1 MTVSVT
7 SDTAVEGSTLLIM
20 HATWNETESTYDRKV
35 LALTDKD
42 EVSITVGE
50 DEETWSP
57 SGEKRNRGYITA
69 EDVEFEIGVV
79 EAEDLSA
86 LDELGI
92 VDTETTDGVKFNNT
106 TDARRIG
113 FEDSNPAAI
122 EFGLFKDD
130 QLQNAKD
137 DNLDAIADSEVLKRC
152 EGVKIRAGDSDLSST
167 PVMNSISARVEGAYY
182 FDYGGGGA

>member
-7 SDTAVEGSTLLIM
+7 TDTEVEGNTLLIM
-20 HATWNETESTYDRKV
+20 HATWNETDSKYDRKV
-35 LALTDKD
+35 LALADKD
-42 EVSITVGE
+42 EVTITVD
-50 DEETWSP
+50 DEEENWSP
-57 SGEKRNRGYITA
+57 SGEKRNRGYITG

-92 VDTETTDGVKFNNT
+92 VDTEASDGVKFNNST
-106 TDARRIG
+106 ADRRIG
-113 FEDSNPAAI
+113 FSDSNPAAI

-137 DNLDAIADSEVLKRC
+137 ANLDAIADSELLKRC
-152 EGVKIRAGDSDLSST
+152 EGVKIRAGESDLSST
-167 PVMNSISARVEGAYY
+167 PVMSSISARVEGDYY
-182 FDYGGGGA
+182 YDYDGGA

>member
-1 MTVSVT
+1 MTITVT
-7 SDTAVEGSTLLIM
+7 SDTEVEGSTLLIM
-20 HATWNETESTYDRKV
+20 HATWNETDTAYDRTV
-35 LALTDKD
+35 LALADKD
-42 EVSITVGE
+42 EVSITVDE

-57 SGEKRNRGYITA
+57 SGEKRNRGYITG

-86 LDELGI
+86 LDKLGI
-92 VDTETTDGVKFNNT
+92 VDTTASDGVRFNNT
-106 TDARRIG
+106 PDARRIG

-122 EFGLFKDD
+122 EFGLFKGD

-137 DNLDAIADSEVLKRC
+137 DNLDAIADSELLKRC

-167 PVMNSISARVEGAYY
+167 PVLSSISARVEGAYY
-182 FDYGGGGA
+182 YDYDGGGA